1 MRLQVKTVHL
11 LAAVV
16 ATAMTVASAQTP
28 QPGRVPQRDTPAQGQ
43 DAAPTPAGSMSGRV
57 VAADTGRPVKR
68 ARVFVTAN
76 ELPGGRGTLTADD
89 GTFEIVDLPA
99 GRYTLTVSKSG
110 FVSLSYGQRRPLQ
123 AGTPLQLAEGQQ
135 IRSIEFRLP
144 RGSVIAGHVFDETG
158 DPMAGIV
165 VRVLRYQYQQG
176 DRRLVAA
183 GTSTTDDQGAFRVWG
198 LNPGEYYVDAQ
209 QRAQGGGPLGG
220 GFGRGPAA
228 PAGARG
234 GGGRGGPAAPGVI
247 AAAPGTTAA
256 ASDDETQKAY
266 APTYF
271 PGVTT
276 IAEAR
281 PITVGLSETSLPVE
295 FSLQLVHISRVSGT
309 VLEPDGSVAWG
320 GNVTLVADQATVGR
334 GGGFGINYG
343 SRISWDGTFA
353 VNNVPPGRYT
363 LEARGPNDDDVA
375 KFATQPVV
383 VSGSADVD
391 DVSVLLQAGASI
403 TGTLVFPVGANDLP
417 NLTQVRVSAP
427 SIGPSAGNVA
437 QGRVG
442 TDGVFTITGVEPGEH
457 LIRPNGQL
465 RSWRLAT
472 VTVNGRDV
480 TDVPVSLRSSEQF
493 ANVVITFTDKTTEVS
508 GTLARTNGTPVTE
521 YTVLAF
527 STDPAFWQPQ
537 SRHIAT
543 ARPDQ
548 TGKYRIRG
556 LPAGSYYMT
565 TVDPAE
571 QGEWFEPTYLDAH
584 RIGAAR
590 IAIAEGD
597 VKTQDFR
604 IREQ

>member
-1 MRLQVKTVHL
+1 VKTLHL
-11 LAAVV
+11 LPVVV
-16 ATAMTVASAQTP
+16 ATALAVASAQAP
-28 QPGRVPQRDTPAQGQ
+28 QPGRTPQRDTPAQGQ
-43 DAAPTPAGSMSGRV
+43 DTPPPPAGSMSGRV
-57 VAADTGRPVKR
+57 IAADNGRPVKR

-76 ELPGGRGTLTADD
+76 ELPGGRGTLTNDD
-89 GTFEIVDLPA
+89 GTFEITDLPA
-99 GRYTLTVSKSG
+99 GRYTLTVSMSG

-123 AGTPLQLAEGQQ
+123 AGTPLQLGEGQQ
-135 IRSIEFRLP
+135 IRGIEFRLP
-144 RGSVIAGHVFDETG
+144 RGSVIAGHVFDDTG
-158 DPMAGIV
+158 DPMPGII

-176 DRRLVAA
+176 DRRLIAA
-183 GTSTTDDQGAFRVWG
+183 GTGTTDDQGAFRVWG

-209 QRAQGGGPLGG
+209 QRTQGGGPFGGG
-220 GFGRGPAA
+220 GFGRGPAG
-228 PAGARG
+228 PAGGR
-234 GGGRGGPAAPGVI
+234 GGGRGGPTGPGAIVGAAPVVT
-247 AAAPGTTAA
+247 PS
-256 ASDDETQKAY
+256 SDDETQKAF
-266 APTYF
+266 APTYY

-276 IAEAR
+276 VAEAR
-281 PITVGLSETSLPVE
+281 PITVGLSETSLPVD

-343 SRISWDGTFA
+343 SRISWDGTFE
-353 VNNVPPGRYT
+353 VTNVPPGRYT
-363 LEARGPNDDDVA
+363 LEARGPNDDDEP

-383 VSGSADVD
+383 VGGSVDVD
-391 DVSVLLQAGASI
+391 DVSVLLQPGGAI
-403 TGTLVFPVGANDLP
+403 TGTLNFPIGANDLP

-427 SIGPSAGNVA
+427 SLGPSAGNVA
-437 QGRVG
+437 QGRVDVNG
-442 TDGVFTITGVEPGEH
+442 QFTITGIEPGDH

-465 RSWRLAT
+465 RSWRLAS

-480 TDVPVSLRSSEQF
+480 TDVPIALRASERVS
-493 ANVVITFTDKTTEVS
+493 NVVITFTDKTTEID
-508 GTLARTNGTPVTE
+508 GTLTQTNGTPVTE

-527 STDPAFWQPQ
+527 STDPSFWQPQ

-556 LPAGSYYMT
+556 LPAGSYYMA
-565 TVDPAE
+565 TVDPTE
-571 QGEWFEPTYLDAH
+571 QGEWFEPSYLDEH
-584 RIGAAR
+584 RNGAAR
-590 IAIAEGD
+590 ITIADGD